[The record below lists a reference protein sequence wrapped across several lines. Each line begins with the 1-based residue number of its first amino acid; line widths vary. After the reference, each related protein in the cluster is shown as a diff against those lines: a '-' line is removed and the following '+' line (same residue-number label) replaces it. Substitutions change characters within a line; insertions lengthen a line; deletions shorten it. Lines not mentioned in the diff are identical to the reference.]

1 MTLDEKEV
9 AEYLDLNQ
17 VKRTIPLGFD
27 ATPIVGKIFI
37 VTGTGKYFKN
47 IDGDPETYLDIVR
60 IAADRKTMD
69 ETFGLIETVE
79 KAAQV
84 YMLTALC
91 QESTPSVT
99 ARWWNWRSS
108 SVWGTARIF

>member
-47 IDGDPETYLDIVR
+47 IDGDPETYLDIVS
-60 IAADRKTMD
+60 IVVCALLLVLSLLI
-69 ETFGLIETVE
+69 TFLNGSRYFNPFI
-79 KAAQV
+79 
-84 YMLTALC
+84 
-91 QESTPSVT
+91 
-99 ARWWNWRSS
+99 
-108 SVWGTARIF
+108 